1 VRVLIAEDS
10 ALFRE
15 GLARLL
21 ADAGQEVVGT
31 CGDALEAVDLA
42 LSLRPDVVVL
52 DIRMPPDGTDD
63 GARAAVAI
71 RDADPAVGIVLLSQH
86 IEARH
91 AMQLLPRGRFG
102 YLLKDRVLAFD
113 EFLDTLERVRRGG
126 TALDPEV
133 VARLVGARAAEG
145 LLDPLSAREREVLA
159 LMAEGLTNAGI
170 AARLWLTERTVES
183 HVTSIF
189 TKLAITPSDIENRRV
204 RAVLTFLDATG
215 AG

>member
-1 VRVLIAEDS
+1 VRILIAEDS

-15 GLARLL
+15 GLAKLL
-21 ADAGQEVVGT
+21 VDAGQEVVGS
-31 CGDALEAVDLA
+31 CGDALEAVA
-42 LSLRPDVVVL
+42 MAQSLRPDIVVL

-71 RDADPAVGIVLLSQH
+71 REYDPTVGIVLLSQH

-113 EFLDTLERVRRGG
+113 EFLDTLERVQQGG
-126 TALDPEV
+126 TALDQEV
-133 VARLVGARAAEG
+133 VARLLGARAAEG
-145 LLDPLSAREREVLA
+145 RLDPLSVREREVLA

-170 AARLWLTERTVES
+170 AARLWLAERTVES
-183 HVTSIF
+183 HTTSIF
-189 TKLAITPSDIENRRV
+189 TKLAITPSDTENRRV
-204 RAVLTFLDATG
+204 RAVLAFLDASATG
-215 AG
+215 

>member
-1 VRVLIAEDS
+1 MRVLIAEDS

>member
-1 VRVLIAEDS
+1 MRVLIAEDS

-15 GLARLL
+15 GLTRLL
-21 ADAGQEVVGT
+21 LDAGQQVVGS
-31 CGDALEAVDLA
+31 CGDALTAVDLA
-42 LSLRPDVVVL
+42 RSLRPDVVVL
-52 DIRMPPDGTDD
+52 DIRMPPEGADD

-71 RDADPAVGIVLLSQH
+71 RDADSAVGIVLLSQH

-113 EFLDTLERVRRGG
+113 EFLGTLERVRQGG

-145 LLDPLSAREREVLA
+145 RLDPLSAREREVLA

-189 TKLAITPSDIENRRV
+189 TKLAITPSDTENRRV
-204 RAVLTFLDATG
+204 RAVLTFLDANA